1 MVSIL
6 KEMNTPVFKA
16 EGIPEIDLESYSVRV
31 WGLVEG
37 ERQFNMAEIRQ
48 MPFTR
53 LNARLTSVSGWSVR
67 ANWDGV
73 LWKDFLAQFQLM
85 PQAEYVTFTSV
96 GGYDTSIPMNQLNDR
111 VMLVYAV
118 DGQPLESE
126 YGAPLRLL
134 VPHLWGYKS
143 CKWLQQI
150 EFADSD
156 HGGFWEDRGYTRSG
170 YIEEGMTLDI
180 NTRTQ
185 RPIRGGGEVTEF

>member
-1 MVSIL
+1 MSIL

-16 EGIPEIDLESYSVRV
+16 EGIPEIDLENYRVRV

-37 ERQFNMAEIRQ
+37 ERQFSMEDIRQ

-67 ANWDGV
+67 ASWDGV
-73 LWKDFLAQFQLM
+73 LWKDFLAQFKLM

-96 GGYDTSIPMNQLNDR
+96 GGYDTSIPLNQLNDR

-126 YGAPLRLL
+126 YGGPLRLL

-143 CKWLQQI
+143 CKWLQQV

-156 HGGFWEDRGYTRSG
+156 RGGFWEDRGYTHSG

-185 RPIRGGGEVTEF
+185 RSIRGGGEVTEF